1 MVEDM
6 NLSAQHALV
15 DLHILPDDYDNQDY
29 YRLQEIMG
37 AREKEDRPMNNQ
49 AQSAGEFLKNLGL

>member
-1 MVEDM
+1 MLEDM

-37 AREKEDRPMNNQ
+37 AREVEDRPMNMT
-49 AQSAGEFLKNLGL
+49 AKTADEFLHGLGL